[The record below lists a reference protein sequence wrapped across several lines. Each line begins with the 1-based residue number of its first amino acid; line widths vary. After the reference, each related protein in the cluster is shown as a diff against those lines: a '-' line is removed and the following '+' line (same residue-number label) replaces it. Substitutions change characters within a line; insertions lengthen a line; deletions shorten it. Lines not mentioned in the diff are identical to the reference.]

1 MLNCILGRLI
11 RPIPIAL
18 LGAVLAYLWITQG
31 TYAREMA
38 RFTVCKNRLWQH
50 SGYHGG
56 PLVAIDRDF
65 RVLSAGGCSLCDDH
79 ETPMAFVI
87 VDGET
92 NEYLADS
99 AVIPAD
105 TLREAELRLSMHRAD
120 PEYQERWQ
128 RFKESRR
135 LLKKFRAKA
144 SHDAE

>member
-1 MLNCILGRLI
+1 MWNRIRAFLI
-11 RPIPIAL
+11 RPIPIVL
-18 LGAVLAYLWITQG
+18 FGAVLAYVWITQG
-31 TYAREMA
+31 TYARELA

-56 PLVAIDRDF
+56 PIVQLDLNW
-65 RVLSAGGCSLCDDH
+65 RVLGVGSCPLCDDH

-92 NEYLADS
+92 NEYLTDNTA
-99 AVIPAD
+99 IPPD
-105 TLREAELRLSMHRAD
+105 TLREAELRLAVYRAD

-128 RFKESRR
+128 RSKESRR
-135 LLKKFRAKA
+135 LLKEFRAKA